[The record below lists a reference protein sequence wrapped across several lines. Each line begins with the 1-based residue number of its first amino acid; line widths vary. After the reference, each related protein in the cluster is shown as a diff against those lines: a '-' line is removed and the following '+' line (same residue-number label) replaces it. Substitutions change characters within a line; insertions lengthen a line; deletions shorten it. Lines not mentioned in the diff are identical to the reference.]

1 MEIGIIHYH
10 QIQISESSTMLKGRL
25 QFHQELLHMELVDKE
40 LTKNPPFSHHE
51 KIFQAVKEAKF
62 FTPEQSGID
71 LNRFFMME
79 YQLPITLHDTH
90 SLTKPIY
97 KQGHSLYDQNKEVAS
112 PFYVDATTTTH
123 THTTEAVQCFYF
135 SHSSIAHNAEELLQ
149 AAGTMFTHIHGGTFR
164 YELL

>member
-1 MEIGIIHYH
+1 
-10 QIQISESSTMLKGRL
+10 MLKGRL
-25 QFHQELLHMELVDKE
+25 QFHQELLSMELADKK

-90 SLTKPIY
+90 SLIKPIY
-97 KQGHSLYDQNKEVAS
+97 IQGQSLYDQIKEIAS
-112 PFYVDATTTTH
+112 PFYVDTTTATNLQ
-123 THTTEAVQCFYF
+123 TTEAVQCFYF
-135 SHSSIAHNAEELLQ
+135 SQSSIAHDAEKLLQ

-164 YELL
+164 YELF

>member
-62 FTPEQSGID
+62 FTPGQSSID

-79 YQLPITLHDTH
+79 YQLPITLHDSH
-90 SLTKPIY
+90 SLVKPLY
-97 KQGHSLYDQNKEVAS
+97 KQGYSLYDQNKEVAS
-112 PFYVDATTTTH
+112 PFYVDTTTTTH
-123 THTTEAVQCFYF
+123 TDTTEAVQFFFF
-135 SHSSIAHNAEELLQ
+135 SHATIPQNAEKLLQ
-149 AAGTMFTHIHGGTFR
+149 TAGTMFTHIHGGTFQ